1 TRRSRVM
8 LAVGLA
14 AATALAV
21 VMHGRFRDTPVTAF
35 AAGVLISGLIVAV
48 YYAIDNYRRFRER
61 ELRSAQLEA
70 QLARAEL
77 QLLGMRLHP
86 HLLFNAIHSIS
97 ALMHRDV
104 EAADRMMGAL
114 GDLLRAVLRSAE
126 GQEVTLAEELR
137 LLGKYV
143 DVMQIRFGARL
154 CVVYD
159 VDPTVR
165 DALVPCLVLQ
175 PVVENAI
182 LHGVAR
188 ASAAGRVEVRAHRD
202 DGTLRLTVRDDGP
215 GMPDATARP
224 REGVGLSSTR
234 ARLRQLYGAAH
245 RFELANHPA
254 GGAQVTISVPLRVR
268 HVEAGSAN
276 AEGVGDDPG
285 VDRRRRAAGA

>member
-1 TRRSRVM
+1 VHALFRDNP
-8 LAVGLA
+8 
-14 AATALAV
+14 ATALV
-21 VMHGRFRDTPVTAF
+21 
-35 AAGVLISGLIVAV
+35 AGVLIYGLFVAV

-86 HLLFNAIHSIS
+86 HLLFNTIHSIS

-126 GQEVTLAEELR
+126 AQEVSLAEELR
-137 LLGKYV
+137 LLGRYV
-143 DVMQIRFGARL
+143 DVMQIRFGGRL
-154 CVVYD
+154 RVIFD
-159 VDPTVR
+159 IDPGAHE
-165 DALVPCLVLQ
+165 ALVPCLLLQ

-182 LHGVAR
+182 LHGIAPTSTAGWVEIRAR
-188 ASAAGRVEVRAHRD
+188 RE
-202 DGTLRLTVRDDGP
+202 DGSLRLTVRDDGP
-215 GMPDATARP
+215 GVPDPPARP
-224 REGVGLSSTR
+224 REGIGLSSTR

-245 RFELANHPA
+245 RFELANHPS
-254 GGAQVTISVPLRVR
+254 GGAQVTISVPFRVR
-268 HVEAGSAN
+268 HIEVDSAN
-276 AEGVGDDPG
+276 AEGAGNDPG